1 MRESVRL
8 VTNLWCA
15 TRSGSVRECLVRES
29 LVRAS
34 DGLVPESYFRIVC
47 ESACLVCESVSMV
60 RESSVHESDSL
71 VCESVR
77 FGA

>member
-1 MRESVRL
+1 MVRESVRL

-34 DGLVPESYFRIVC
+34 DGLVPESYFSHSVRIRFF
-47 ESACLVCESVSMV
+47 LV
-60 RESSVHESDSL
+60 RESAFFWCANPFPWCANPTV
-71 VCESVR
+71 
-77 FGA
+77 